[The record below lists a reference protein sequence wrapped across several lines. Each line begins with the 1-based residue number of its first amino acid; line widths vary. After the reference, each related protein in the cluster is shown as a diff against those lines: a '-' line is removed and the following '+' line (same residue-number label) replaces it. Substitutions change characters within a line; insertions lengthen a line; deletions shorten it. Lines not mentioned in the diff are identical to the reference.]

1 MFEYFPSNYPWSLGV
16 ALSISMGGDITE
28 IDNACRPLARVV
40 EGASTAVSTEA
51 WFQSWSK
58 EGQKL
63 EGLGHADHLLGRR
76 YSAGEKYVR
85 ASNYFLLAERNMP
98 WSDPRRLATYNKA
111 LELFDNGTRLRG
123 DRVERVEVPY
133 EDSTLAGYLLLPE
146 GEGPFPCV
154 VFYNGFDSIKEM
166 HYLMFGR
173 EARQRGVAV
182 LFVDQ
187 EGTGEAMR
195 LKNLVK
201 RHDSEVSAGCFLD
214 TLEQHS
220 RIDNDRI
227 GIIGLSAGGYDAP
240 RAAAFEKRFKCVA
253 CVGAFYNFSD
263 YLGLYGLGE
272 EKEVSVGV
280 SDLNDH
286 LRKVMG
292 KPDLMDAVKAF
303 ARRDLTGVL
312 DKITVPFLIMHG
324 ENDRQVPLW
333 HAERSIEE
341 AVNSPKAELKVF
353 TLTEGSSEHCG
364 IDTISL
370 HAQYTFDWM
379 AEQLGGSTTCQ
390 L

>member
-1 MFEYFPSNYPWSLGV
+1 MFEYFPNNYPWSLSV
-16 ALSISMGGDITE
+16 ALSISMGGDMTE
-28 IDNACRPLARVV
+28 IDNACKPLANVV
-40 EGASTAVSTEA
+40 EGVSNSVATEA
-51 WFQSWSK
+51 WFQSWSIL
-58 EGQKL
+58 GQKL
-63 EGLGHADHLLGRR
+63 ERLADADVLVGREFT
-76 YSAGEKYVR
+76 AGVKYLR
-85 ASNYFLLAERNMP
+85 ACNYFLLAERNMP
-98 WSDPRRLATYNKA
+98 WTDPRRFATYKKA
-111 LELFDNGTRLRG
+111 LSLFDKGTKMRG

-133 EDSTLAGYLLLPE
+133 EDSTLAGYLVMPE
-146 GEGPFPCV
+146 GEGPFPCT

-166 HYLMFGR
+166 HYAMFSQ
-173 EARQRGVAV
+173 EATQRGVAV

-195 LKNLVK
+195 LNNLVK
-201 RHDSEVSAGCFLD
+201 RYDSEVSAACFVD
-214 TLEQHS
+214 ALEKHPS
-220 RIDNDRI
+220 IDNDRI

-286 LRKVMG
+286 LKKVMG

-303 ARRDLTGVL
+303 AKRDLTGVL
-312 DKITVPFLIMHG
+312 DKITVPFMIMHG

-333 HAERSIEE
+333 HAERAIAE

-353 TLTEGSSEHCG
+353 TLSEGSTEHCG
-364 IDTISL
+364 IDTIDM
-370 HAQYTFDWM
+370 HAQYTFDWV
-379 AEQLGGSTTCQ
+379 AEQLGGHTA
-390 L
+390 